1 MELLL
6 DHTFGL
12 NDAQTV
18 WVNTECGKDHNQK
31 NSSKLILWYR
41 IVVCTKSFH
50 TSEETNNR
58 LLFISSRQTGVN

>member
-41 IVVCTKSFH
+41 IVCTKSFH